1 MQAVARNTRGL
12 KAKIAS
18 WAKGVGLKGNYRRQM
33 GYASE
38 WSNSCMYAFV
48 IYFPSHSG
56 SGTPFG
62 WTLANLV
69 FFKKVRQAL
78 GLDRCHFPL
87 SGAAPLAEDTLTYF
101 MSVNIPLHELYGLSE
116 SSGG

>member
-1 MQAVARNTRGL
+1 
-12 KAKIAS
+12 
-18 WAKGVGLKGNYRRQM
+18 
-33 GYASE
+33 
-38 WSNSCMYAFV
+38 MYAFV
-48 IYFPSHSG
+48 HSFLSHSG

-101 MSVNIPLHELYGLSE
+101 MSVNISLHELYGLSE
-116 SSGG
+116 CSGG